1 MISSDAPQTPLL
13 QAMKLLQLLFV
24 YAKVGT
30 LVSAIYEMVMS
41 VGQAILLFS
50 GLTFGV
56 GVAFTVLLDEVD
68 YGDEGPEFGST
79 FAIPWFSIYGCAPAQ
94 PSNRPRADARARL
107 STRSSLRFRT
117 PPRCGGRHQPGA
129 APDALWPAQPVGD
142 DAAVGLHVRH
152 PDRDA

>member
-41 VGQAILLFS
+41 IGQAILLFS

-79 FAIPWFSIYGCAPAQ
+79 FAIPWFSIYGYLNPGQ
-94 PSNRPRADARARL
+94 HLTPFDPLNRRATL
-107 STRSSLRFRT
+107 
-117 PPRCGGRHQPGA
+117 
-129 APDALWPAQPVGD
+129 V
-142 DAAVGLHVRH
+142 
-152 PDRDA
+152 

>member
-1 MISSDAPQTPLL
+1 MPPQTPLL

-68 YGDEGPEFGST
+68 YGDEGPEFDST

-107 STRSSLRFRT
+107 SIRSSSRFR
-117 PPRCGGRHQPGA
+117 PP
-129 APDALWPAQPVGD
+129 PVWGQTSTR
-142 DAAVGLHVRH
+142 GST
-152 PDRDA
+152 

>member
-1 MISSDAPQTPLL
+1 MVAALM
-13 QAMKLLQLLFV
+13 QAV
-24 YAKVGT
+24 
-30 LVSAIYEMVMS
+30 
-41 VGQAILLFS
+41 LLFS
-50 GLTFGV
+50 VISVGV
-56 GVAFTVLLDEVD
+56 GMAFTVLLGEAD

-107 STRSSLRFRT
+107 STRSSSRFRT